1 MKKQTFAKRRKRRV
15 MRIPDE
21 YQAFLEEY
29 VDLCDKH
36 GIFIFSEGE
45 ELQVGKSVEE
55 DNGWDCLWG
64 IRDLL
69 LSGECRKH
77 TNNSIRST

>member
-1 MKKQTFAKRRKRRV
+1 
-15 MRIPDE
+15 MRIPYE

-45 ELQVGKSVEE
+45 DLQLGKSREQ
-55 DNGWDCLWG
+55 DNELDCLWG
-64 IRDLL
+64 LRELL

-77 TNNSIRST
+77 NSNSIRSI